1 MTLHPAL
8 RFLTHPVLISGLLL
22 LTVLAPVQSEELP
35 SFNLLIRDGRFVPTT
50 LEVPANTKFR
60 LLIKNEGPG
69 AEEFESVELR
79 KEKVLAPGASSFLI
93 FQPLK
98 PGTYKF
104 FGDFHP
110 DTAPNEGEL
119 PWVARCLSS
128 GAKAWRPCWW
138 SVSSIPG

>member
-1 MTLHPAL
+1 MIRPPFRAHLAA
-8 RFLTHPVLISGLLL
+8 LLL
-22 LTVLAPVQSEELP
+22 ACVLAPVQAQDMP
-35 SFNLLIRDGRFVPTT
+35 SFQLLIKDGRFHPET
-50 LEVPANTKFR
+50 LEVPAHTRFR
-60 LLIKNEGPG
+60 LLIRNEGPG

-110 DTAPNEGEL
+110 DTAQG
-119 PWVARCLSS
+119 RFI
-128 GAKAWRPCWW
+128 AK
-138 SVSSIPG
+138 

>member
-1 MTLHPAL
+1 MSANLGRILRASAMVAAL
-8 RFLTHPVLISGLLL
+8 LGVAA
-22 LTVLAPVQSEELP
+22 VWAQELP
-35 SFNLLIRDGRFVPTT
+35 TFNLLIRAGHFVPAT

-98 PGTYKF
+98 PGSYKF
-104 FGDFHP
+104 FGEFHP
-110 DTAPNEGEL
+110 DTAQGQI
-119 PWVARCLSS
+119 VA
-128 GAKAWRPCWW
+128 K
-138 SVSSIPG
+138 

>member
-1 MTLHPAL
+1 MILHKALRYSAPAL
-8 RFLTHPVLISGLLL
+8 LAGLLQL
-22 LTVLAPVQSEELP
+22 VSLAPVQAQDMP
-35 SFNLLIRDGRFVPTT
+35 TFNLLIKAGHFIPET

-69 AEEFESVELR
+69 AEEFESIELR

-93 FQPLK
+93 FQPMR

-110 DTAPNEGEL
+110 ETAQGRI
-119 PWVARCLSS
+119 VA
-128 GAKAWRPCWW
+128 K
-138 SVSSIPG
+138 